1 MARIYDNKDEELHS
15 LLFKAANDQ
24 GANVLIPDLQ
34 RPYVWSPRQVVLLI
48 DSLLRGWPFGTL
60 LLWRVHHDDLSTI
73 PSRTFWKVV
82 DRTENDAGTSISP
95 QNPPGEFQMV
105 LDGQQRLQSLLFA
118 LAGDGWGFKLYD
130 RDWLDDSLGRARKG
144 KKSKR
149 YWSHASLCLDL
160 DRFLDQYKEVGQKL
174 EHVDFQAVLVWVVV
188 NRANGQSKEAKPASY
203 VNPLHRQWDY
213 PGKYLRL
220 SRLWE
225 AAKPLQQLKEKD
237 FKRFLEP
244 ILVEHAV
251 AEPKRDDLLQP
262 LAELLATFRDVKLTK
277 VAYLEVERF
286 NPDLIDIDT
295 YNNAV
300 VNIFTR
306 LNTAG
311 RTLTREEIT
320 FAWVKVGWAT
330 SIASSST
337 ATESFEHLKLALT
350 SHGLE
355 LVLDELMSLVS
366 TLWAV
371 KYNGGDLLGDRDLL
385 SGDKIRPLAE
395 QISAEWTSLR
405 ECVTRFCEILA
416 DRQIK
421 YQEHYSSLNSLVVL
435 LTWIW
440 VGFSWGERRALSA
453 TGRDDFDKQ
462 LIKTFCRFCDR
473 WLILSSW
480 SGRYAERTSAVVG
493 TYVRELHGVFNSLK
507 TAVEIAEVD
516 GALVKWMEKACEQL
530 VHDADSYLDA
540 LDAPIREQ
548 VSQYRITLWLWH
560 RLDGARWQDSQIALR
575 TKNSKDMRIDV
586 DHVLSIKAWEEM
598 RKKDVTPDHATIVL
612 GAAGKTGSFNSD
624 ASGDESETAVEGSD
638 PINQLGNCILLEKD
652 FNISKGKE
660 AMRAFLSEV
669 HEFKNDGARISTW
682 ARNLSLEE
690 QHIDPESSD
699 IKQLIDCICRRT
711 KAIKDN
717 VREWVYGYIERKD
730 LS

>member
-15 LLFKAANDQ
+15 LLSKAANDQ

-82 DRTENDAGTSISP
+82 DRTEGDAGTSISP

-118 LAGDGWGFKLYD
+118 LAGDDWGFKLYD
-130 RDWLDDSLGRARKG
+130 RDWFDDLLGRARRG

-149 YWSHASLCLDL
+149 YWSQASLCLDL
-160 DRFLDQYKEVGQKL
+160 DRFLDQYRKVDQKL
-174 EHVDFQAVLVWVVV
+174 EHVDFQDVLVWVVV
-188 NRANGQSKEAKPASY
+188 NRANGQSKEAKPSSY
-203 VNPLHRQWDY
+203 INPLSQQWKF
-213 PGKYLRL
+213 PGRYLRV

-225 AAKPLQQLKEKD
+225 VAKPLQQLKEKD
-237 FKRFLEP
+237 FKRFLEA
-244 ILVEHAV
+244 ILVEHSV
-251 AEPKRDDLLQP
+251 GELKCNDLLQP

-320 FAWVKVGWAT
+320 FAWVKVGWET
-330 SIASSST
+330 SLTAGRT
-337 ATESFEHLKLALT
+337 ATESFEDLKTVLG
-350 SHGLE
+350 SQGLE

-371 KYNGGDLLGDRDLL
+371 KHNGGDLLGDRDLL

-395 QISAEWTSLR
+395 QISAEWTSLS
-405 ECVTRFCEILA
+405 ECVTKFCEILA

-421 YQEHYSSLNSLVVL
+421 YREHYTSLNALAVL
-435 LTWIW
+435 LAWVWI
-440 VGFSWGERRALSA
+440 GFSWGKGRALSVP
-453 TGRDDFDKQ
+453 DHDILDKT
-462 LIKTFCRFCDR
+462 LSESFCRFCDR
-473 WLILSSW
+473 WLVLSSW

-493 TYVRELHGVFNSLK
+493 TYLRELHGVFNGSK
-507 TAVEIAEVD
+507 TALKIEELND
-516 GALVKWMEKACEQL
+516 ALVKWMEKACDQL
-530 VHDADSYLDA
+530 VTDAQSYLDA
-540 LDAPIREQ
+540 LEVPVREQ
-548 VSQYRITLWLWH
+548 VSLYRVTLWLWH
-560 RLDGARWQDSQIALR
+560 RLDEARWQSSQIALR
-575 TKNSKDMRIDV
+575 TKKAKNLSIDV

-598 RKKDVTPDHATIVL
+598 RKKAETPDQPQE
-612 GAAGKTGSFNSD
+612 SD
-624 ASGDESETAVEGSD
+624 S
-638 PINQLGNCILLEKD
+638 INQLGNCILLEKD
-652 FNISKGKE
+652 FNISKGKKS
-660 AMRAFLSEV
+660 MRAFLAEV
-669 HEFKNDGARISTW
+669 YEFKTDVTHISSW
-682 ARNLSLEE
+682 AKNLGLEE
-690 QHIDPESSD
+690 QHIDPTSSN
-699 IKQLIDCICRRT
+699 IQELIGCINRRT
-711 KAIKDN
+711 KALKDG
-717 VREWVYGYIERKD
+717 VREWVYGFVERKD
-730 LS
+730 VL